1 MRYDLGFSTSYFQ
14 FFNIILI
21 SGISIFL
28 QKSQK
33 TNFYMRNLITLL
45 LFFFSIATVHSQFD
59 QDQLLEFSKEIQGIE
74 AKFDE
79 RERGLKEDVQQLNE
93 QLQDLK
99 KQKASVENIVKRIE
113 VLEGKQDKLE
123 QISSEEKRKE
133 IELVKV
139 RYEAGLLV
147 IKDMIEFL
155 KTIKSQFSGLD
166 FQQSYQSIANP
177 NTYPSYKTNVEYLK
191 ERLLKKGM
199 TLPDV
204 ELGNTL
210 INTVYA
216 LTRAIVSDQDNKEAK
231 TRELVCILDFTSEV
245 AADLRI
251 VTYDL
256 EFLTSELD
264 KMIGSFEELFENYTK
279 IVGYNRT
286 FADYIMDE
294 NDRLDSRMIPKYFDE
309 LNHRKNG
316 EQERDLKDL
325 KFSLKKIIDAYQEYE
340 IFIRQGLA
348 YYDKFENI
356 ISRLQPKCAETE
368 VINEMKMQ
376 YELMQT
382 KLAKAK
388 SDFENA
394 YKGKIKQTYIKRLI
408 EGWF

>member
-1 MRYDLGFSTSYFQ
+1 MQY
-14 FFNIILI
+14 
-21 SGISIFL
+21 
-28 QKSQK
+28 
-33 TNFYMRNLITLL
+33 ITTTL
-45 LFFFSIATVHSQFD
+45 LFFLSVSTLFAQFD

-93 QLQDLK
+93 QLLELK

-166 FQQSYQSIANP
+166 FQQSYASIANP

-210 INTVYA
+210 INTVYS
-216 LTRAIVSDQDNKEAK
+216 LTRAIVSDQDNKETK

-251 VTYDL
+251 VNYDL

-264 KMIGSFEELFENYTK
+264 KMISNFEELFENYTK
-279 IVGYNRT
+279 IVGYDRT
-286 FADYIMDE
+286 FTDYITDE
-294 NDRLDSRMIPKYFDE
+294 NDRLDSRTIPKYFAALE
-309 LNHRKNG
+309 TRKNG

-356 ISRLQPKCAETE
+356 ISRLKPNCAETE

-376 YELMQT
+376 YDLMET

-408 EGWF
+408 EG